1 MTKKFKTAALIF
13 LCIIFA
19 FSFGTISM
27 AENDKTNETK
37 EGVLCISYRGDTTLY
52 EQNSPEAVLSAF
64 SKGADFVSVNVR
76 KNDSGELVLC
86 SDEKETV
93 SGITLKEM
101 LTLLDES
108 NTLILDFSSD
118 IKDEIYDELKEV
130 KALSRVYLRIKDTA
144 KSISSWVQT
153 KEEKPRV
160 IGVCGSFNIFTI
172 KSFVKNMS
180 KLDMI
185 ALQSKNYF
193 NVMYGSLCYDDYV
206 KENSAAVIAPM
217 YDPDLCGQRSD
228 SEDGWNDL
236 IKKNFSIIETNNLDA
251 FIVYRDNIKALKA
264 NLNTL
269 LAKAQ
274 SIDTANI
281 SAVSKDNLA
290 LATENGKALLNEST
304 ASCDELQKAHSSL
317 VLSIN
322 TITNKQGEDTKKGAL
337 NITIGKIIAV
347 TLVGLSL
354 LAAEIFINK
363 MQKEKKRR

>member
-1 MTKKFKTAALIF
+1 MTKKIKTAALFF
-13 LCIIFA
+13 LCVIFT
-19 FSFGTISM
+19 FSFGTFSL
-27 AENDKTNETK
+27 AANDETYETK
-37 EGVLCISYRGDTTLY
+37 EGILCISYRGDTTFY
-52 EQNSPEAVLSAF
+52 EQNSLDAVLSAF
-64 SKGADFVSVNVR
+64 SKGADFVSVNIR
-76 KNDSGELVLC
+76 KDNSGTLILC

-93 SGITLKEM
+93 SGIALKEI
-101 LTLLDES
+101 LSLLDES
-108 NTLILDFSSD
+108 NILILDFSSD
-118 IKDEIYDELKEV
+118 IKDEIYDELKEE
-130 KALSRVYLRIKDTA
+130 KALSRVYFRIKDTE
-144 KSISSWVQT
+144 KSINSWVQS

-180 KLDMI
+180 KADMI
-185 ALQSKNYF
+185 TLQSKNYF

-206 KENSAAVIAPM
+206 KDGYAALIAPM

-251 FIVYRDNIKALKA
+251 FISYRDNVKTLKA
-264 NLNTL
+264 NLNSL

-281 SAVSKDNLA
+281 STVSKDNLT
-290 LATENGKALLNEST
+290 LAIENGKALLNEST

-337 NITIGKIIAV
+337 NITVGKIIAV
-347 TLVGLSL
+347 ALVGLSL